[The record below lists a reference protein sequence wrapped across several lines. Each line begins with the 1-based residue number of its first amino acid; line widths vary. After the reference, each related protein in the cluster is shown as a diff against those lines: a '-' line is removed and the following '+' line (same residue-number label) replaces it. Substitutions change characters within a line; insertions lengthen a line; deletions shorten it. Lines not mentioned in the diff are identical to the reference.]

1 MEYGRVV
8 LLTGAS
14 SGIGK
19 ITSEKLADLGLRV
32 YGTSRRA
39 NNGNIVYSNEA
50 SQGFVEMVQLDV
62 CSDQSVKDA
71 VSYVME
77 KEGCI
82 NVLINNAGFGLA
94 GAIEETTAEEAM
106 AQLNTNFFGTHRMC
120 REVLPIMRKQ
130 KKGLIINIGSVAGI
144 FSIPYQSMYSASK
157 FALEAYTE
165 ALRIE
170 VRDFGI
176 KAVIVEPGDTRTSF
190 TENRQYTAESENTV
204 YPNSKKSIH
213 KMIKDEKSGDNPIE
227 TAQTICKLLYKKT
240 PPVRVTVGPVYKLF
254 VQLKRV
260 FPNRLTEYIIRR
272 MYS

>member
-227 TAQTICKLLYKKT
+227 TAQAICKLLYKKN

>member
-1 MEYGRVV
+1 
-8 LLTGAS
+8 
-14 SGIGK
+14 
-19 ITSEKLADLGLRV
+19 
-32 YGTSRRA
+32 
-39 NNGNIVYSNEA
+39 
-50 SQGFVEMVQLDV
+50 
-62 CSDQSVKDA
+62 
-71 VSYVME
+71 
-77 KEGCI
+77 
-82 NVLINNAGFGLA
+82 
-94 GAIEETTAEEAM
+94 
-106 AQLNTNFFGTHRMC
+106 
-120 REVLPIMRKQ
+120 MRKQ
-130 KKGLIINIGSVAGI
+130 KRALLSISVLWRVSSLSLISPCIQQAI
-144 FSIPYQSMYSASK
+144 
-157 FALEAYTE
+157 ALEAYTE

-227 TAQTICKLLYKKT
+227 TAQAICKLLYKKN

>member
-106 AQLNTNFFGTHRMC
+106 AQLNTNFR
-120 REVLPIMRKQ
+120 
-130 KKGLIINIGSVAGI
+130 
-144 FSIPYQSMYSASK
+144 
-157 FALEAYTE
+157 
-165 ALRIE
+165 
-170 VRDFGI
+170 
-176 KAVIVEPGDTRTSF
+176 
-190 TENRQYTAESENTV
+190 NTPHV
-204 YPNSKKSIH
+204 S
-213 KMIKDEKSGDNPIE
+213 
-227 TAQTICKLLYKKT
+227 
-240 PPVRVTVGPVYKLF
+240 
-254 VQLKRV
+254 
-260 FPNRLTEYIIRR
+260 
-272 MYS
+272 